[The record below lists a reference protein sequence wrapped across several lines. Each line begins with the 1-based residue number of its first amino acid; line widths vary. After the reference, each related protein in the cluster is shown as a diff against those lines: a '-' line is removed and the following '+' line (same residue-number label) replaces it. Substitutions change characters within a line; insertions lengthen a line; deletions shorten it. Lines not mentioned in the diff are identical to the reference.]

1 MFNSN
6 MHYLD
11 INHVSFLLNSY
22 IESILIVNKTDNTV
36 RTSKMSLVLNFRS
49 IFDEES
55 LFNHEKKKPLLFIDL
70 IFLIFSTKTSVIDI
84 NVC

>member
-49 IFDEES
+49 IFDEEN
-55 LFNHEKKKPLLFIDL
+55 LFNHEKKSFY
-70 IFLIFSTKTSVIDI
+70 FS
-84 NVC
+84 